1 MRIDFNKETYLMTR
15 KLSVLIAAFILFLG
29 CSAKDPVL
37 EYNKSADYWY
47 NEMIKAIV
55 SSNMDKA
62 DSLYTSLS
70 SEHVASPL
78 LNEALLIMAQAH
90 MDGENYVKANE
101 YLDEYI
107 KRFGSSV
114 RNEYVRYLK
123 IKANYDSFSRP
134 NRNQQLIL
142 MTISDMRRF
151 IETYPS
157 SPYLYMVQT
166 MLIQME
172 LGENLISENVASL
185 YEKLDKDGAAEF
197 YKEKSDKAY
206 GIEGEVINPKIPW
219 YRRWFEK

>member
-1 MRIDFNKETYLMTR
+1 
-15 KLSVLIAAFILFLG
+15 
-29 CSAKDPVL
+29 VL

-55 SSNMDKA
+55 NNNMEKA

-78 LNEALLIMAQAH
+78 LSEALLIMAQAY
-90 MDGENYVKANE
+90 MDEEDYVKANE

-107 KRFGSSV
+107 KRFGSSTK
-114 RNEYVRYLK
+114 NEYVRYLK
-123 IKANYDSFSRP
+123 IKANYDSFSHP

-142 MTISDMRRF
+142 LTILDMRRF
-151 IETYPS
+151 IETYPA
-157 SPYLYMVQT
+157 SPYLYTVQT

-172 LGENLISENVASL
+172 LGENLISENAASL
-185 YEKLDKDGAAEF
+185 YKKLNKENAAEF

-206 GIEGEVINPKIPW
+206 GEDGEVINPKTPW
-219 YRRWFEK
+219 YRRWFE

>member
-1 MRIDFNKETYLMTR
+1 MR
-15 KLSVLIAAFILFLG
+15 KLSVLTVIFVLFLG
-29 CSAKDPVL
+29 CSTKDSVL

-55 SSNMDKA
+55 NNNMEKA

-78 LNEALLIMAQAH
+78 LSEALLIMAQAY
-90 MDGENYVKANE
+90 MDEEDYVKANE

-107 KRFGSSV
+107 KRFGSSTK
-114 RNEYVRYLK
+114 NEYVRYLK
-123 IKANYDSFSRP
+123 IKANYDSFSHP

-142 MTISDMRRF
+142 LTILDMRRF
-151 IETYPS
+151 IETYPA
-157 SPYLYMVQT
+157 SPYLYTVQT

-172 LGENLISENVASL
+172 LGENLISENAASL
-185 YEKLDKDGAAEF
+185 YKKLNKENAAEF

-206 GIEGEVINPKIPW
+206 GEDGEVINPKTPW
-219 YRRWFEK
+219 YRRWFE